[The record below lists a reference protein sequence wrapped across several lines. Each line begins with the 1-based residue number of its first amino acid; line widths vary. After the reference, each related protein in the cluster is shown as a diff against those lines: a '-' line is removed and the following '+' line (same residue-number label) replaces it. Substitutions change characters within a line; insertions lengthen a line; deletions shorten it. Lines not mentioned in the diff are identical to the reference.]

1 MFKSLLS
8 FIILT
13 LLFGCENMLM
23 GNQEIFGYLGVSGEF
38 ASDDICTKNQF
49 NRLKSELDESQAVE
63 NIKRSLQS
71 AGIKNVIFVTEFEES
86 VSCDQLIINE
96 DEKHKDLNC
105 DPTSKTG
112 MKTDLNKTVVSKD
125 GSDLTIKVNSQRNDI
140 IFIYQSL
147 HNVTEDEE
155 IVFVKQ
161 VLTDDY
167 LSFKKFNNLSLT
179 FEVSRD
185 RQEYKTTTR
194 CGETLSAQEI
204 TQLIESL

>member
-1 MFKSLLS
+1 MSKSLL
-8 FIILT
+8 T
-13 LLFGCENMLM
+13 LIMISLFTGCENMVM

-38 ASDDICTKNQF
+38 ASDDICTKDQF
-49 NRLKSELDESQAVE
+49 NRLKSELNENQAIE
-63 NIKRSLQS
+63 NIKKSLQN
-71 AGIKNVIFVTEFEES
+71 AEIKNVIFITEFEKS

-105 DPTSKTG
+105 DPASKTG
-112 MKTDLNKTVVSKD
+112 IKTDLKKTMLTKE
-125 GSDLTIKVNSQRNDI
+125 GSNLKIKVNSQRNDI
-140 IFIYQSL
+140 IFIHQSL

-161 VLTDDY
+161 ILKDDY
-167 LSFKKFNNLSLT
+167 LSFDKFNNLSLT